1 MPMIDQFLSYLQLE
15 RNMSPLTVL
24 TYETAL
30 REFEAYFSGEDAQF
44 AWDTIDSDVIRNWVE
59 NMMDEGQ
66 QATTI
71 NKKLSALRSFFRFA
85 LKRGLVDHDPAHRVR
100 GPKNSKPIPQFVTE
114 KEMNVLLDE
123 EVGGEEYIDVRA
135 RTIFILFYEAGLRR
149 AELVGLNDD
158 DVDLTARRLKVTGK
172 RNKQRIVPFGDE
184 MAEQLQCYMK
194 LRDEKMGQRP
204 AGGALL
210 LNDKGERMTAQ
221 QVYELVK
228 KHLSM
233 VTNLKKRSPH
243 VLRHSFATAML
254 NNGAGLES
262 VQKLLGHES
271 LKTTEIYT
279 HTTFEQLKRVY
290 EEAHPRV

>member
-1 MPMIDQFLSYLQLE
+1 MIDQFLSYLQLE

-30 REFEAYFSGEDAQF
+30 REFETYFSGEDAQF
-44 AWDTIDSDVIRNWVE
+44 TWGTIDSDVIRNWVE
-59 NMMDEGQ
+59 SMMDEGQ

-290 EEAHPRV
+290 EEAHPRA

>member
-1 MPMIDQFLSYLQLE
+1 
-15 RNMSPLTVL
+15 
-24 TYETAL
+24 
-30 REFEAYFSGEDAQF
+30 
-44 AWDTIDSDVIRNWVE
+44 
-59 NMMDEGQ
+59 MMDEGQ

-194 LRDEKMGQRP
+194 LRDEKMGQRS

-290 EEAHPRV
+290 EEAHPRA

>member
-44 AWDTIDSDVIRNWVE
+44 AWDAIDSDVIRNWVE
-59 NMMDEGQ
+59 SMMDEGQ

-85 LKRGLVDHDPAHRVR
+85 LKRGLVGHDPAHRVR

-158 DVDLTARRLKVTGK
+158 DVDLSARRLKVTGK

-290 EEAHPRV
+290 EEAHPRA

>member
-1 MPMIDQFLSYLQLE
+1 MIDQFLSYLQLE

-44 AWDTIDSDVIRNWVE
+44 AWDAIDSDVIRNWVE
-59 NMMDEGQ
+59 SMMDEGQ

-85 LKRGLVDHDPAHRVR
+85 LKRGLVGHDPAHRVR

-158 DVDLTARRLKVTGK
+158 DVDLSARRLKVTGK

-290 EEAHPRV
+290 EEAHPRA

>member
-1 MPMIDQFLSYLQLE
+1 MIDQFLSYLQLE

-44 AWDTIDSDVIRNWVE
+44 TWGTIDSDVIRNWVE
-59 NMMDEGQ
+59 SMMDEGQ

-85 LKRGLVDHDPAHRVR
+85 LKRGLVGHDPAHRVR

-290 EEAHPRV
+290 EEAHPRA

>member
-44 AWDTIDSDVIRNWVE
+44 TWGTIDSDVIRNWVE
-59 NMMDEGQ
+59 SMMDEGQ

-85 LKRGLVDHDPAHRVR
+85 LKRGLVGHDPAHRVR

-290 EEAHPRV
+290 EEAHPRA

>member
-1 MPMIDQFLSYLQLE
+1 MIDQFLSYLQLE

-44 AWDTIDSDVIRNWVE
+44 TWGTIDSDVIRNWVE
-59 NMMDEGQ
+59 SMMDEGQ

-290 EEAHPRV
+290 EEAHPRA

>member
-1 MPMIDQFLSYLQLE
+1 MIDQFLSYLQLE

-44 AWDTIDSDVIRNWVE
+44 TWDTIDSDVIRNWVE
-59 NMMDEGQ
+59 SMMDEGQ

-85 LKRGLVDHDPAHRVR
+85 LKRGLVGHDPAHRVR

-194 LRDEKMGQRP
+194 LRDEKMGQRS

-290 EEAHPRV
+290 EEAHPRA

>member
-1 MPMIDQFLSYLQLE
+1 MIDQFLSYLQLE

-44 AWDTIDSDVIRNWVE
+44 TWGTIDSDVIRNWVE
-59 NMMDEGQ
+59 SMMDEGQ

-85 LKRGLVDHDPAHRVR
+85 LKRGLVGHDPAHRVK

-290 EEAHPRV
+290 EEAHPRA